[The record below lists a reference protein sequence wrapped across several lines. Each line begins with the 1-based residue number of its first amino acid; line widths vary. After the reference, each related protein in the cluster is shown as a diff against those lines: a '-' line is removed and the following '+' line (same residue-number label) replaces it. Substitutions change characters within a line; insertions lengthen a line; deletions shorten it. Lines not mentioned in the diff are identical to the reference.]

1 MSIRKRSQSGFD
13 FLQKN
18 ESAYIKESGQLVRIL
33 LLHEVLS
40 YKFGNWKPFSLS
52 IVWAIRSNKL
62 SLNFLDAA

>member
-1 MSIRKRSQSGFD
+1 MRKRSQSGFD
-13 FLQKN
+13 FLQQN

-40 YKFGNWKPFSLS
+40 YKFGNWKPFSIS
-52 IVWAIRSNKL
+52 IVCAIRSNKL